1 MFTPR
6 NINQRIKDY
15 EIIKAKELNKYED
28 FFKEF
33 EDNLKDIQNKTS
45 SDLKEQL
52 FIDLIKDC
60 QIIKYQHETI
70 KFRILLK
77 NNGNT
82 IFLYDYKFDWFLYSE
97 KFVWYVFK
105 SKFNIQ
111 HEDFIK
117 FLMGVL
123 DKYFFKPGVLVFL
136 NN

>member
-77 NNGNT
+77 
-82 IFLYDYKFDWFLYSE
+82 IMVILYFYMIINLTGFYILKNLYG
-97 KFVWYVFK
+97 
-105 SKFNIQ
+105 
-111 HEDFIK
+111 
-117 FLMGVL
+117 M
-123 DKYFFKPGVLVFL
+123 FL
-136 NN
+136 NLNLTFNMKIL